1 MSEAM
6 RKQQEVQ
13 EVQEV
18 QVIAE
23 NDQQETLRSIL
34 EQTGLLA
41 VLEVEDADTAVPV
54 AKALVRGGI
63 TGIELALR
71 TDAAGLAIKRIA
83 EAVPEMKIGV
93 GTIIWSGQSK
103 LVKQLGAHFGL
114 SPGLN
119 SNIVREALALDF
131 PFAPGIATPSELE
144 TALNLGCRILKFF
157 PAEGMGGLA
166 YLQSINA
173 PYRYLGLSFIPLG
186 GVTESSLPVYL
197 ENPHIAAVGGTW
209 IAKREAIRSHDWD
222 GITRRAEKAM
232 NIWHRLRG

>member
-18 QVIAE
+18 QVTAE

-83 EAVPEMKIGV
+83 EAVPEMK
-93 GTIIWSGQSK
+93 QSQ